1 MKKNIYKTTNI
12 KYILLVISVFLFIVI
27 FWWVNFLVKNNYI
40 QKGTYLELFTA
51 NNNENTNKEKPTQ
64 SGYIT
69 GHAVDMPYF
78 ADYKC
83 NNWCGP
89 QSQCLFT
96 RTQCTSDVDC
106 GGCQDIIKKNNTK
119 SLDIYDLGQNFM
131 DVNGFNPRPANED
144 ILKNEY
150 IIFSKFTKMN

>member
-1 MKKNIYKTTNI
+1 MKKIIHKNINT
-12 KYILLVISVFLFIVI
+12 KYILLVSSVFLFIFV
-27 FWWVNFLVKNNYI
+27 FWWVNFLVKNNYL
-40 QKGTYLELFTA
+40 QKGTYLELFTG
-51 NNNENTNKEKPTQ
+51 NSNDNSNVEQQNQ
-64 SGYIT
+64 SEYVT

-83 NNWCGP
+83 KNWCGP
-89 QSQCLFT
+89 LSQCLLT

-119 SLDIYDLGQNFM
+119 SLDINDLGQNFM
-131 DVNGFNPRPANED
+131 NNKFNPIPANED

-150 IIFSKFTKMN
+150 IVFSRFTKMN